1 MSITIEVKG
10 VEAMIAKLQRIGDNV
25 PVAMGEA
32 MYLEAERIMAESK
45 EEYVPVVTGALRAS
59 GHVRPPVT
67 VDKTVMVVLGY
78 GGPAVAYAR
87 EVHENP
93 RAGKTG
99 GISPSGQR
107 YTRWSRVG
115 QWKYLQRPL
124 ELAVRGLSQ
133 RIGRTIN
140 ERIAALTR

>member
-1 MSITIEVKG
+1 MSITVEVKG
-10 VEAMIAKLQRIGDNV
+10 IDEMIAKLQRVGDNV
-25 PVAMGEA
+25 PVAVGEA
-32 MYLEAERIMAESK
+32 MYLEGERIMAESK
-45 EEYVPVVTGALRAS
+45 EEYVPVVTGALRSS
-59 GHVRPPVT
+59 GYVNPPVVT
-67 VDKTVMVVLGY
+67 DKTVVVVLGY

-87 EVHENP
+87 AVHENP

-107 YTRWSRVG
+107 YARWSRVG